1 MGYICPICNEQLYKL
16 NKKLVCGNE
25 TCNFQ
30 CLELNYDKMNQ
41 PWNILLCKNT
51 DCMGQSFK

>member
-30 CLELNYDKMNQ
+30 CLELNWIIVKQVDTIIKENF
-41 PWNILLCKNT
+41 LRT
-51 DCMGQSFK
+51 DH